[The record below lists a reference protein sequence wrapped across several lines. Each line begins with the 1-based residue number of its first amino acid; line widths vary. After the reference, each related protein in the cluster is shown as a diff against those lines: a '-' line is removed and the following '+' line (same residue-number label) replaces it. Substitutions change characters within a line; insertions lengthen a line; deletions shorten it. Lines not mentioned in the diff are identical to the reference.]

1 MCRTIYTIKYI
12 YKYVYKG
19 ANQAT
24 IYIKDYNNKIT
35 ITLNSY
41 YITLAIVIQNI
52 ILFYYYKEKPLVIQL
67 AYYLE
72 GRYNIQFNSN
82 LSKQQ
87 LKLAA
92 KNQTSIFTAQI
103 DYNYTYNSRNLTLQ
117 YQDFLAYYYQDKL
130 VCVQRKQKQNTP
142 TISCLYA
149 INLN

>member
-1 MCRTIYTIKYI
+1 M
-12 YKYVYKG
+12 
-19 ANQAT
+19 
-24 IYIKDYNNKIT
+24 
-35 ITLNSY
+35 
-41 YITLAIVIQNI
+41 
-52 ILFYYYKEKPLVIQL
+52 QL

-82 LSKQQ
+82 LSTQQ

-92 KNQTSIFTAQI
+92 KNQTSMFTAQI

-130 VCVQRKQKQNTP
+130 VRVWRKQKQNTP

-149 INLN
+149 VNLN